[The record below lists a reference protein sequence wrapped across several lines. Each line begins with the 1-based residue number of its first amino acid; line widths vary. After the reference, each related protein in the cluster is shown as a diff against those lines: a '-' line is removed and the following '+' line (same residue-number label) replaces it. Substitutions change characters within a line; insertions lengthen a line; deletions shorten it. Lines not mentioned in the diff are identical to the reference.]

1 MDSIF
6 KVTFGHEV
14 GTLKP
19 ELPDTPFAEA
29 FSVTNEIASSRFMN
43 PFWKLQRVL
52 NVGSEA
58 TIAKS
63 AKVVDDFIY
72 GVMEARRGESASPN
86 SVGIFFFL
94 LSSHLSARFKPTF

>member
-6 KVTFGHEV
+6 KVTFGYEV

-43 PFWKLQRVL
+43 PFWKLQRLL

-72 GVMEARRGESASPN
+72 GVIEARKAEGLQD
-86 SVGIFFFL
+86 SVGAFHSDPL
-94 LSSHLSARFKPTF
+94 DR